1 MTLSNLTLNIVPLG
15 GLGEIGLNCLAL
27 EWAGQILVIDAGLMF
42 PETSQLGVDIVIPDF
57 SYLIERA
64 DQVLGIVLTH
74 GHEDHIGSVAY
85 LAQTVKAPIYGTRLT
100 LALAKE
106 RLDEAQAEDYELIE
120 IKAKSQLTLGPFEIE
135 FISVSHSIVDGVALA
150 VTTPVGVLIH
160 TGDFKLDLSA
170 PPENRLDLY
179 KFAQYGEK
187 GVLIL
192 LSDSTNAEVPGLTT
206 SEKEVGEALT
216 SIFQN
221 APGRVIL
228 ACFASSVARLRE
240 VARAARAAGRKL
252 LFDGRSMIGIVQKA
266 QELGYLT
273 LGPNETVD
281 LQAANNLADQEIAV
295 VATGSQGEPLS
306 ALRRMAMGEHR
317 YIQVRKNDTVVF
329 SARVI
334 PGNERAIG
342 DLVNLFHGLGANV
355 VDRHLNK
362 VHASG
367 HGQVEELKLMLSL
380 TRPKFFVPIHGEYRQ
395 LARHAALAKE
405 QGVAESDIFVL
416 TNGQKLTL
424 NERGQAILAEPVQ
437 TGRWLVDGSRL
448 ASPSDPALKNRIRLA
463 EIGMAIVVL
472 ALNVDQLQ
480 PVLLAPPLIELI
492 NLIYENEPDLT
503 LEATEA
509 TNLAFLAFS
518 RDRDPGPL
526 TEEEKKNLT
535 ESVRRELRR
544 RFKKAINRKPLF
556 LVRLIEVKTT
566 TCIDEDYLKDM
577 IDTI

>member
-1 MTLSNLTLNIVPLG
+1 
-15 GLGEIGLNCLAL
+15 
-27 EWAGQILVIDAGLMF
+27 MF